1 MDTIWTTNKTP
12 KEWSH
17 SKLVALWKGAEKGA
31 VTDPSSYRGIQ
42 IGSTMC
48 KVLITILARLN
59 DWYDKQLLQQQ
70 QGFRKSKGTTDGIF
84 IIKQVQHIS
93 YKRGTPVLALFV
105 DLTSAFDHVNRDWI
119 FKTIFQRLPPGA
131 DKKLMLLLKFIYDY
145 TTTALSQT
153 PEDIFETLLVRQ
165 GGQESPS
172 LYNLYMDYIMRGL
185 SKNV

>member
-1 MDTIWTTNKTP
+1 MDYKTP

-17 SKLVALWKGAEKGA
+17 SKFVALWKGAEKGA
-31 VTDPSSYRGIQ
+31 VTDPLSYRRIQ
-42 IGSTMC
+42 IGSTMF
-48 KVLITILARLN
+48 KVLAMIIFARLN

-70 QGFRKSKGTTDGIF
+70 QGFRQGKGTKYGIF
-84 IIKQVQHIS
+84 IIKQVQHVS

-105 DLTSAFDHVNRDWI
+105 DLTSAFDHVNRDWM

-153 PEDIFETLLVRQ
+153 PEDIF
-165 GGQESPS
+165 
-172 LYNLYMDYIMRGL
+172 DGL
-185 SKNV
+185 CNAGFRPRMFEARNQVL